1 MQVEHSGAVKL
12 FDFGTEQPPSESVL
26 QWAAFYADCVH
37 EVQPVTAGTRITI
50 TFNLFA
56 EPPED
61 YPLQVMLVLQQGI
74 CSSTTILD

>member
-1 MQVEHSGAVKL
+1 MQH
-12 FDFGTEQPPSESVL
+12 FDFGTPQPPKFSLL

-56 EPPED
+56 EPPEEQ
-61 YPLQVMLVLQQGI
+61 PLQVRLEY
-74 CSSTTILD
+74 